1 MKVSFFLEKWPITLN
16 EHSFWSNEGDSLP
29 NLKIFWCF
37 QGVEISNTGLQWLKL
52 REKISLR
59 SSRLQVFLGKD
70 ILKIWSK
77 FTGDHPCRSAISIKL
92 QSNFI
97 EMVLRHG
104 WSPVNLLHIFRTLFH
119 CRRLLLIH
127 WRNESYCLLL
137 LSILEIQFWPVKWTA
152 ATVGYAEISSISVP
166 SHQTFSS
173 SDANGKRLR

>member
-104 WSPVNLLHIFRTLFH
+104 WSPVNLLHIFTVDACFWFIEEMKVIVSET
-119 CRRLLLIH
+119 RRSRDIKIPLCLSAPSRKSLI
-127 WRNESYCLLL
+127 
-137 LSILEIQFWPVKWTA
+137 
-152 ATVGYAEISSISVP
+152 
-166 SHQTFSS
+166 
-173 SDANGKRLR
+173 